1 MKTEWLQYTVLRAAS
16 LLAPGDQRAEWVKE
30 WRSPPMLF
38 ARSMHRQHQHHYLM
52 GWHGSA

>member
-30 WRSPPMLF
+30 W
-38 ARSMHRQHQHHYLM
+38 
-52 GWHGSA
+52 

>member
-30 WRSPPMLF
+30 WRSPRCSSR
-38 ARSMHRQHQHHYLM
+38 ARCIANTSITI
-52 GWHGSA
+52 